1 MLKQFPFI
9 EGNQANKVKG
19 LISNWVNRRLLNKSH
34 SKILVTAAVHVHY
47 DAIDM
52 KTLSSFLDV
61 QPMDIIKFLKN
72 DDVNNSNF
80 SLRHPL
86 NVSDFLRKGL
96 LKLTS
101 NTYPLINEL
110 LEECVKIF
118 NILNDMNYCEGKN
131 PNVIATAITRIVCST
146 NIKGKIYKVS
156 DIVSAFDVCAKSV
169 KIRYSDMIQCFRKL
183 LSHLPWYRSDYSEN
197 DILKEI
203 PYIIKNGNT
212 LVKVYNLSST
222 ITPEKESYV
231 KTEDTIPIPIEP
243 STQSLSLLQDPVVL
257 RTPPPTT
264 TKSEIIEQSTQFTDI
279 SLLSS
284 KSIDMS
290 RNYSINETNILPQ
303 SESMEVS
310 QIKTPSTS
318 ESKKH
323 KLIRET
329 PTPRLSK
336 KTCIRKESKNI
347 KEEKRRKSL
356 QKRRTSN
363 RILTSEGNKK

>member
-1 MLKQFPFI
+1 
-9 EGNQANKVKG
+9 
-19 LISNWVNRRLLNKSH
+19 
-34 SKILVTAAVHVHY
+34 
-47 DAIDM
+47 M

-61 QPMDIIKFLKN
+61 QPMEIIKFLKN

-86 NVSDFLRKGL
+86 NVSDFLKKGL

-110 LEECVKIF
+110 LEECIKIF

-156 DIVSAFDVCAKSV
+156 DIVSAFDTCSKSV

-183 LSHLPWYRSDYSEN
+183 LSHLPWYRSDYTEN

-203 PYIIKNGNT
+203 PYILKNGNT
-212 LVKVYNLSST
+212 LVKVYKLSLTTTS
-222 ITPEKESYV
+222 EKESDV
-231 KTEDTIPIPIEP
+231 KSDDTMPIPLEP
-243 STQSLSLLQDPVVL
+243 LSTQSLSLIEDSIVV
-257 RTPPPTT
+257 TTPTT
-264 TKSEIIEQSTQFTDI
+264 KKSTINEQSTQFTDI
-279 SLLSS
+279 SMLSS
-284 KSIDMS
+284 KSIDIS
-290 RNYSINETNILPQ
+290 KNYSINETNILPQ

-310 QIKTPSTS
+310 QTKTPSTS

-323 KLIRET
+323 KLIRDT

-336 KTCIRKESKNI
+336 KTCIRKECKNI
-347 KEEKRRKSL
+347 KEEKRRKSV
-356 QKRRTSN
+356 QKRRAST
-363 RILTSEGNKK
+363 RILTSESNKK